1 MDILTRIKEQGL
13 ILDGGMGSMLIK
25 NGLAGDEAPETWN
38 LNRPQIIREIH
49 QAYFAA
55 GADVATT
62 NTFGASS
69 LKLKK
74 MGVTEDMAEINR
86 AGVRLAREAAGPENF
101 VAGDLGSS
109 GEMLAP
115 MGPLSVEE
123 AETCFGDQARIL
135 EEEGVDLFL
144 IETIFDLNLG
154 LAAVRAVRSVSAKP
168 VFCSLT
174 FKETPK
180 GFFTIMGNPVND
192 SMNALV
198 DAGATGVGSNC
209 SMGSDTMVRL
219 AAQIRDSVDV
229 PVLIQPNAG
238 LPQVAEG
245 QPEALYP
252 EDAPFFAENIQKIK
266 DLGIEIV
273 GGCCGTTPAF
283 IRELKKYACL
293 S

>member
-1 MDILTRIKEQGL
+1 MDILTQIKENGL

-25 NGLAGDEAPETWN
+25 KGLAGDEAPEVWN
-38 LNRPQIIREIH
+38 LNRPQVIREIH
-49 QAYFAA
+49 QAYFEA
-55 GADVATT
+55 GADVATA

-74 MGVTEDMAEINR
+74 MGVTRDMAEINR
-86 AGVRLAREAAGPENF
+86 AGVRLARESAGPEKY

-123 AETCFGDQARIL
+123 AETCFRDQARIL

-154 LAAVRAVRSVSAKP
+154 LAAVRAVRSVTARP

-174 FKETPK
+174 FNETPK
-180 GFFTIMGNPVND
+180 GFFTIMGNKVKD
-192 SMNALV
+192 SMKALV
-198 DAGATGVGSNC
+198 DAGATGVGANC

-219 AAQIRDSVDV
+219 AAQIRESVDV

-238 LPQVAEG
+238 RPQVIEG
-245 QPEALYP
+245 RQEAVYP
-252 EDAPFFAENIQKIK
+252 EDKHFFAGNIKKIK
-266 DLGIEIV
+266 ELGVEIV
-273 GGCCGTTPAF
+273 GGCCGTTPSF
-283 IRELKKYACL
+283 IRELRKI
-293 S
+293 SRSS